1 MRLALG
7 LGTRPVNT
15 GQPAPASS
23 QTQTSHDSV
32 RQRRRFAQDGDVP
45 VVILHR
51 GRDGETGGENK
62 LAALGAEL
70 REERAAR
77 AKSDRA
83 LDEANQLISSLKTQ
97 LKHTEMTLEEKL
109 RRESESRAQ
118 SDALLA
124 TERQARQQ
132 AETKG
137 AETALALSILER
149 KMEAASKPTPSR
161 PPVVEP
167 AAPMPTHDLFGNVD
181 GCDAVP
187 ASAKRRLNRKAGAPP
202 EDGAFAASRPQPAAK
217 HAVEP
222 ADDEEDKPIEW
233 WLPSFR
239 AARKAPARRKRA
251 AN

>member
-7 LGTRPVNT
+7 LGTRPANT
-15 GQPAPASS
+15 GQAAATSSPAQA
-23 QTQTSHDSV
+23 SHDSV

-51 GRDGETGGENK
+51 GRDSEAGGENK
-62 LAALGAEL
+62 LAALSAEL

-77 AKSDRA
+77 AKSERA

-109 RRESESRAQ
+109 RRESEFRAQ
-118 SDALLA
+118 ADALLA

-132 AETKG
+132 AETKA
-137 AETALALSILER
+137 AEAALSLSMLER
-149 KMEAASKPTPSR
+149 KIEAASKSTGTQ
-161 PPVVEP
+161 PPMVEP
-167 AAPMPTHDLFGNVD
+167 AAPAPTPDLFGNVD
-181 GCDAVP
+181 SGTALP
-187 ASAKRRLNRKAGAPP
+187 ASAKRRMSRKTGVPP
-202 EDGAFAASRPQPAAK
+202 EERTVAAPKPQPAPK
-217 HAVEP
+217 QDVEP

-251 AN
+251 AS